1 MNVLQRPRAKEFCGT
16 MRDYIID
23 TDVTLTFAVQYGGK
37 TILDEEYV
45 PDANNQ
51 VRIRKLGKFCE
62 LSLWGVWCA
71 GETSWQTDAAGTFR
85 FLINGVQDSESYV
98 MFSRLQTKKDAGA
111 PGWLSEVNRKVTRD
125 GCKEFISMVMTEGA
139 RVTVTGYA
147 PDGAGT
153 EAVLLTVNN
162 VPEVAPL
169 TIDVSPA
176 RIKTLFP
183 SLFLERYV
191 VNCNCYGYEFLMDNT
206 RYVDT
211 WCFRYKNVYDM
222 PETLSAVG
230 GITLKGNNEDDTA
243 AMYGVDRKF
252 GVKVTDE
259 YTVNSGVIMLQSD
272 YRLWH
277 NLLNA
282 QEADV
287 YVDGEWLPILITKQK
302 FERELRRSVL
312 KAVEFS
318 FRMADAEQNNLI
330 QV

>member
-62 LSLWGVWCA
+62 LALWGVWCA

-176 RIKTLFP
+176 RIKALFP
-183 SLFLERYV
+183 SLILERYV
-191 VNCNCYGYEFLMDNT
+191 VNCNGYGYEFLIDNT

-259 YTVNSGVIMLQSD
+259 YTANSGVVMLQSD
-272 YRLWH
+272 YLLWH

-282 QEADV
+282 QETDI

-318 FRMADAEQNNLI
+318 FRMADSEQNNLI
-330 QV
+330 RI

>member
-62 LSLWGVWCA
+62 LALWGVWCA

-176 RIKTLFP
+176 RIKALFS
-183 SLFLERYV
+183 SLTLERYV
-191 VNCNCYGYEFLMDNT
+191 VNCNGYGYEFLMDNT

-259 YTVNSGVIMLQSD
+259 YTANSGVVMLQSD
-272 YRLWH
+272 YLLWH

-282 QEADV
+282 QETDI

-318 FRMADAEQNNLI
+318 FRMADSEQNNLI
-330 QV
+330 RL

>member
-62 LSLWGVWCA
+62 LALWGVWCA

-176 RIKTLFP
+176 RIKALFP
-183 SLFLERYV
+183 SLILERYV
-191 VNCNCYGYEFLMDNT
+191 VNCNGYGYEFLIDNT

-259 YTVNSGVIMLQSD
+259 YTANSGVVMLQSD
-272 YRLWH
+272 YLLWH

-282 QEADV
+282 QETDI
-287 YVDGEWLPILITKQK
+287 YIDGEWLPILITKQK

-318 FRMADAEQNNLI
+318 FRMADSEQNNLMRL
-330 QV
+330 

>member
-62 LSLWGVWCA
+62 LALWGVWCA

-162 VPEVAPL
+162 VPGVAPL

-176 RIKTLFP
+176 RIKALFP
-183 SLFLERYV
+183 SLTLERYV
-191 VNCNCYGYEFLMDNT
+191 VSCNGYGYEFLIDST

-230 GITLKGNNEDDTA
+230 GITLKGDNEDDTA

-252 GVKVTDE
+252 GVKVIDE
-259 YTVNSGVIMLQSD
+259 YTVNSGVVMLQSD
-272 YRLWH
+272 YLLWH

-282 QEADV
+282 QETDIYA
-287 YVDGEWLPILITKQK
+287 DGEWLPILITKQK

-318 FRMADAEQNNLI
+318 FRMADSEQNNLI
-330 QV
+330 RL